1 MTRKFTGWHAAAIF
15 VAFFIVVTGVNLAMA
30 FAAVS
35 GFGGVVVENSYVA
48 SQDFNRWM
56 AEQRRE
62 DALGWRAALSRDA
75 GGQLVVATHG
85 IPDGARV
92 MADLR
97 RPLGRPEDRDL
108 TFREVAPG
116 RYESTAS
123 IDGGRWIVRL
133 EVTAEGRSWSHEARL
148 G

>member
-15 VAFFIVVTGVNLAMA
+15 VAFFVVVTGVNFAMA

-62 DALGWRAALSRDA
+62 DALGWRATVSRDA
-75 GGQLVVATHG
+75 SGRLVVETHG
-85 IPDGARV
+85 IPDTAKLN
-92 MADLR
+92 ADLR
-97 RPLGRPEDRDL
+97 RPLGRPEDRAL
-108 TFREVAPG
+108 FFHKVAAG
-116 RYESTAS
+116 RFESTIAV
-123 IDGGRWIVRL
+123 DEGRWIVRL
-133 EVTAEGRSWSHEARL
+133 EVSAEGRAWSHEARI